1 MILLLKPWSGPQSI
15 RDFHTYF
22 EGLLLTLGATWAF
35 LAVGNKHAQDPPA
48 TGRGLGPG
56 LLAQSMQGSWSRST
70 CLRSCDRGRWVAR
83 WATGMTKASPSPSG
97 HSPDT
102 GDDPQLPFRGSALTW
117 PHMLAF
123 NPDLGCSET
132 QDRLKPREWARS
144 NNIWA

>member
-1 MILLLKPWSGPQSI
+1 MVAVILLLKLWSGPQSI

-22 EGLLLTLGATWAF
+22 EGLLLTPGATWAF
-35 LAVGNKHAQDPPA
+35 PAVGNKHGQDPPA
-48 TGRGLGPG
+48 TRRALGPG
-56 LLAQSMQGSWSRST
+56 LLAQSMQGSWS
-70 CLRSCDRGRWVAR
+70 RGRWVAR

-132 QDRLKPREWARS
+132 QDMLKPGEWARS